1 VTRAEGLAA
10 ALALIA
16 SITAI
21 ACVENSAQ
29 TKAMCPGM
37 AKPRCIAGV
46 VCDYDKDRACEVC
59 RCESPYNVPVTQA
72 PQGAP
77 QPLPQ

>member
-1 VTRAEGLAA
+1 MAASTIAVLASCAE
-10 ALALIA
+10 
-16 SITAI
+16 
-21 ACVENSAQ
+21 NNAQ

-37 AKPRCIAGV
+37 AKPVCIAGV
-46 VCDYDKDRACEVC
+46 VCDEDKERGCQVC
-59 RCESPYNVPVTQA
+59 RCEAPYNVPASQP